1 MLHSQRSI
9 VFVVVLGLL
18 TSCSTEKESSDF
30 SPTSKSLESKSYT
43 SGTNGVLISISSSN
57 VAAAGYDF
65 ASSVMK
71 VQFLNGA
78 LYEYYEVPLELW
90 ESFLSAQPNPW
101 SSVGYPRLVGEG
113 YKYRRIN

>member
-1 MLHSQRSI
+1 MHSQRSI
-9 VFVVVLGLL
+9 VFVLALGLL
-18 TSCSTEKESSDF
+18 TSCSNEKGSRDLSPSSY
-30 SPTSKSLESKSYT
+30 SLESTSST
-43 SGTNGVLISISSSN
+43 SGTNGALIPITSSN

-65 ASSVMK
+65 AISVMK

-101 SSVGYPRLVGEG
+101 SSVGYPRLVGQG